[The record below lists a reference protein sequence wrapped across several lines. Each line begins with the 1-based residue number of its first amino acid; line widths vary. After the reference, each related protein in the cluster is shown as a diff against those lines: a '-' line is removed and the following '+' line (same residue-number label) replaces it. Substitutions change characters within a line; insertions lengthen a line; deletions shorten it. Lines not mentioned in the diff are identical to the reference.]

1 MTIVEEFKNKAE
13 GVLGDLK
20 KEIAGIRTNRPSAA
34 LLEDLKVDYYGQVLP
49 LKQIGSIGVT
59 PPRELHVQVWDKEA
73 VAAVVKAIESSKLGL
88 SPNVEGNTIRI
99 YLPELSEERRAEF
112 VKHVNRIAE
121 EHRIKIRH
129 IRDDAN
135 KEIQRGFDANEL
147 NEDQK
152 FKMKEGIQRET
163 DNVNG
168 EVTKIVAQKTKE
180 INE

>member
-1 MTIVEEFKNKAE
+1 MAIVEEFKSEIEK
-13 GVLGDLK
+13 VLSDLK
-20 KEIAGIRTNRPSAA
+20 RELAGIRTNRPSAS

-73 VAAVVKAIESSKLGL
+73 VASVVKAIEASALGL
-88 SPNVEGNTIRI
+88 TPNVEGNTIRI

-129 IRDDAN
+129 SRDEAN
-135 KEIQRGFDANEL
+135 KRIEKAFDQNEL

-152 FKMKEGIQRET
+152 FKCKEGVQKET
-163 DNVNG
+163 DRVN
-168 EVTKIVAQKTKE
+168 EEIVKMVALKTKE